1 MEDVNAGKMQ
11 VKSEVVINKE
21 FFLEHTRTFILN
33 KNSSATLDITIG
45 GDDGFEFTIEA
56 KMVQDPSIKEPKI
69 HYESDDETNMI
80 TVTFTNWCAP
90 YYNMMTAIGTKKVKI
105 ATINDS
111 EVYVDFTL
119 FFTKDVEDTTYIV
132 FNLYSK

>member
-11 VKSEVVINKE
+11 VESEIIINKE

-33 KNSSATLDITIG
+33 KNSSAKIEITIG
-45 GDDGFEFTIEA
+45 GEGGFEFAIET
-56 KMVQDPSIKEPKI
+56 KMVTDPSIKEPKI
-69 HYESDDETNMI
+69 NYETDDEINVI

-90 YYNMMTAIGTKKVKI
+90 YYNMMSSIGTRKVKI
-105 ATINDS
+105 ANVDDK

-119 FFTKDVEDTTYIV
+119 FFTKDVEETTYVI
-132 FNLYSK
+132 FNMYSK